1 MMMKVVVGGSLV
13 VVGLAALVG
22 GSMGIFT
29 QPLVMGVNLMQIGGA
44 LVTLLGV
51 AVFFGFD
58 PLGLKGDVA
67 GASVV

>member
-1 MMMKVVVGGSLV
+1 MLMKIVVGGSLV

-22 GSMGIFT
+22 GSFAIFT
-29 QPLVMGVNLMQIGGA
+29 NPLVAGVNLMQIGGA
-44 LVTLLGV
+44 LVALLGV
-51 AVFFGFD
+51 AVILGVD